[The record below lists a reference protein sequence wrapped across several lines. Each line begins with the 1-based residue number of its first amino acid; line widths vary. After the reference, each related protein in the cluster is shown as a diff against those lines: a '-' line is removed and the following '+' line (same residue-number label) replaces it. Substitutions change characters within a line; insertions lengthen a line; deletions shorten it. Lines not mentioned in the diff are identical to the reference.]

1 MCGLIFLSFGGED
14 VANYAFRTMEDRQ
27 KIEKLWEDGQTPKEI
42 SETTGVSIYV
52 VYNELAN
59 VIIQAQAMEL
69 AQHDALTR
77 AEEIA
82 ALRQKYAEAIG
93 GPVDKLEV

>member
-1 MCGLIFLSFGGED
+1 MDFVKLTGELCAIID
-14 VANYAFRTMEDRQ
+14 Q
-27 KIEKLWEDGQTPKEI
+27 Q
-42 SETTGVSIYV
+42 
-52 VYNELAN
+52 N

-82 ALRQKYAEAIG
+82 ALRQKYAEATG
-93 GPVDKLEV
+93 SPVKNWRCES

>member
-1 MCGLIFLSFGGED
+1 MNQVEVIAALCAIID
-14 VANYAFRTMEDRQ
+14 Q
-27 KIEKLWEDGQTPKEI
+27 Q
-42 SETTGVSIYV
+42 
-52 VYNELAN
+52 N
-59 VIIQAQAMEL
+59 VIIQDQAMDL

-77 AEEIA
+77 VEQIA

>member
-1 MCGLIFLSFGGED
+1 MDLVKLTGELCAIID
-14 VANYAFRTMEDRQ
+14 Q
-27 KIEKLWEDGQTPKEI
+27 Q
-42 SETTGVSIYV
+42 
-52 VYNELAN
+52 N

-93 GPVDKLEV
+93 GHAEKLEV

>member
-1 MCGLIFLSFGGED
+1 MPPWVAVTVNNAKLIMDLCAIID
-14 VANYAFRTMEDRQ
+14 Q
-27 KIEKLWEDGQTPKEI
+27 Q
-42 SETTGVSIYV
+42 
-52 VYNELAN
+52 N

-82 ALRQKYAEAIG
+82 ALRQEYAEATS
-93 GPVDKLEV
+93 GPAEKWRCEE

>member
-1 MCGLIFLSFGGED
+1 MNNVQLIADLCAIID
-14 VANYAFRTMEDRQ
+14 Q
-27 KIEKLWEDGQTPKEI
+27 Q
-42 SETTGVSIYV
+42 
-52 VYNELAN
+52 N

-82 ALRQKYAEAIG
+82 DLRKKYAEAIG
-93 GPVDKLEV
+93 GPVGKLEV

>member
-1 MCGLIFLSFGGED
+1 MIADLCAIID
-14 VANYAFRTMEDRQ
+14 Q
-27 KIEKLWEDGQTPKEI
+27 Q
-42 SETTGVSIYV
+42 
-52 VYNELAN
+52 N

-82 ALRQKYAEAIG
+82 ALRKKYAEATG
-93 GPVDKLEV
+93 APVEKLEV

>member
-1 MCGLIFLSFGGED
+1 MPPWVAVTVNNAKLIMDLCAIID
-14 VANYAFRTMEDRQ
+14 Q
-27 KIEKLWEDGQTPKEI
+27 Q
-42 SETTGVSIYV
+42 
-52 VYNELAN
+52 N

-82 ALRQKYAEAIG
+82 TLRKKYAEATG
-93 GPVDKLEV
+93 APVEKLEV

>member
-1 MCGLIFLSFGGED
+1 MNQVEMIADLCAIID
-14 VANYAFRTMEDRQ
+14 Q
-27 KIEKLWEDGQTPKEI
+27 Q
-42 SETTGVSIYV
+42 
-52 VYNELAN
+52 N

-82 ALRQKYAEAIG
+82 ALRQKYAATIG
-93 GPVDKLEV
+93 GPVEKLEV